1 MSARAMAGTR
11 EAREMGVKIAGAGAG
26 LGRVQ
31 IGDRRSSDRRYRRYW
46 PADGVIAR
54 PRYQHTGPAHIRVY
68 QTADSSAGWLR
79 QIITLICV

>member
-26 LGRVQ
+26 LGRVE
-31 IGDRRSSDRRYRRYW
+31 IGDRRYRRYW